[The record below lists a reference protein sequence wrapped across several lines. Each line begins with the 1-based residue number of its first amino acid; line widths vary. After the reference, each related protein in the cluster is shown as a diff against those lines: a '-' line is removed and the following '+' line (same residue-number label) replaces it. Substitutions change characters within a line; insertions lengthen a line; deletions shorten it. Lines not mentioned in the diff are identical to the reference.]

1 MLYLHLY
8 TDSETIFLFE
18 AELWFG
24 ESFHCLPSSSHQHT
38 SDTKDN
44 CKQYHQ
50 WYNTQHYSKWNCTSW
65 NIYFSLTWLASSYVW
80 AIEKPVCWCIQHVI
94 CKIYISS
101 YTCKLFI
108 HYTNKKWCKCKL
120 NTSGNQAKLEL
131 FCRIS
136 GTQLIHF

>member
-1 MLYLHLY
+1 MFSVVSSIWSNGEFLIRMILRHWYY
-8 TDSETIFLFE
+8 VIDIIIVIFTFIYRFWDVDLFE

-80 AIEKPVCWCIQHVI
+80 AIEKPVCWHVI
-94 CKIYISS
+94 CKIYIII
-101 YTCKLFI
+101 YM
-108 HYTNKKWCKCKL
+108 
-120 NTSGNQAKLEL
+120 
-131 FCRIS
+131 
-136 GTQLIHF
+136 